1 MSHYALFL
9 QKTIMLLILTVFC
22 SELCFKCV
30 VPWLFTHLM
39 EEKSELPLIS
49 LQFLCLTDNIAL
61 MKETY
66 QEYPNLNTNPVNI
79 DSSNAVDGLK
89 SDLSIHG
96 GQCAYSSNYKET
108 ATWWVN
114 LHGIASIH
122 HITIYFMTGNS
133 QRGMYLEI

>member
-1 MSHYALFL
+1 
-9 QKTIMLLILTVFC
+9 
-22 SELCFKCV
+22 
-30 VPWLFTHLM
+30 M
-39 EEKSELPLIS
+39 EEKSELPPIS

-89 SDLSIHG
+89 SDLNIHG
-96 GQCAYSSNYKET
+96 GQCAYSSNYKYT

-114 LHGIASIH
+114 LYGIASIH
-122 HITIYFMTGNS
+122 HITIYFMTGNY
-133 QRGMYLEI
+133 QWGMYLEI